1 MDTRFELINRSST
14 YHELLHDIETILS
27 NDDLFYGHGTDN
39 AMDESMAIIMHLLQ
53 SHDPL
58 KEDQLKASIEVG
70 LRKKAKEILYQRI
83 INLKPL
89 PYITNEA
96 YFCETNFFIDERAL
110 IPRSPIAEL
119 ITKQFQPWVNLSSIN
134 RVLEIGT
141 GSGCIAL
148 SIAKAFPNIE
158 VVATDI
164 SERALE
170 VADKNVSQLGL
181 ENNVDIIHSDLFSKV
196 MGTFDL
202 IISNPPYVPKEVMSN
217 LPSEYR
223 HEPELA
229 LAAGHN
235 GLDFISRILHDAH
248 PFLSENGI
256 LIIEA
261 GVASENMEKEF
272 NIPFIWMEFDKGGE
286 GVAMIEAKHIKRIS

>member
-1 MDTRFELINRSST
+1 MRFA
-14 YHELLHDIETILS
+14 LLRWK
-27 NDDLFYGHGTDN
+27 G
-39 AMDESMAIIMHLLQ
+39 
-53 SHDPL
+53 
-58 KEDQLKASIEVG
+58 K
-70 LRKKAKEILYQRI
+70 KKAKEILYQRI

-119 ITKQFQPWVNLSSIN
+119 IKKQFQPWVNLSSIN

-286 GVAMIEAKHIKRIS
+286 GVAMIEAKHLKRIS

>member
-96 YFCETNFFIDERAL
+96 YFCETKFFIDERAL

-170 VADKNVSQLGL
+170 VADKNLSQLGL

-286 GVAMIEAKHIKRIS
+286 GVAMIEAKHLKRIS

>member
-58 KEDQLKASIEVG
+58 KEDQLMASIEVG

-119 ITKQFQPWVNLSSIN
+119 IKKQFQPWVNLSSIN

-202 IISNPPYVPKEVMSN
+202 IISNPPYVPKEIMSN

-286 GVAMIEAKHIKRIS
+286 GVAMIEAKHLKRIS

>member
-119 ITKQFQPWVNLSSIN
+119 IKKQFQPWVNLSSIN

-286 GVAMIEAKHIKRIS
+286 GVAMIEAKHLKRIS

>member
-1 MDTRFELINRSST
+1 LINRSST

-53 SHDPL
+53 SHDPM

-119 ITKQFQPWVNLSSIN
+119 IKKQFQPWVNLSSIN

-148 SIAKAFPNIE
+148 SIAKAYPNIE

-286 GVAMIEAKHIKRIS
+286 GVAMIEAKHLKRIS

>member
-58 KEDQLKASIEVG
+58 KEDQLMASIEVG

-119 ITKQFQPWVNLSSIN
+119 IKKQFQPWVNLSSIN

-141 GSGCIAL
+141 GSGCIVVL
-148 SIAKAFPNIE
+148 YCIE
-158 VVATDI
+158 YCKGI
-164 SERALE
+164 PKYRSRRNRYLRE
-170 VADKNVSQLGL
+170 
-181 ENNVDIIHSDLFSKV
+181 
-196 MGTFDL
+196 GT
-202 IISNPPYVPKEVMSN
+202 
-217 LPSEYR
+217 
-223 HEPELA
+223 
-229 LAAGHN
+229 
-235 GLDFISRILHDAH
+235 
-248 PFLSENGI
+248 
-256 LIIEA
+256 
-261 GVASENMEKEF
+261 
-272 NIPFIWMEFDKGGE
+272 
-286 GVAMIEAKHIKRIS
+286 

>member
-286 GVAMIEAKHIKRIS
+286 GVAMIEAKHLKRIS

>member
-58 KEDQLKASIEVG
+58 KEDQLMASIEVG

-119 ITKQFQPWVNLSSIN
+119 IKKQFQPWVNLSSIN

-202 IISNPPYVPKEVMSN
+202 IISNPPYVPKAVMSN

-286 GVAMIEAKHIKRIS
+286 GVAMIEAKHLKRIS

>member
-58 KEDQLKASIEVG
+58 KENQLKASIEVG

-119 ITKQFQPWVNLSSIN
+119 IKKQFQPWVNLSSIN

-286 GVAMIEAKHIKRIS
+286 GVAMIEAKHLKRIS